1 MIIIMMYILRV
12 DSLMKTVVEYVY
24 FFLFDERPLIHFEIQ
39 KIEGKSATLKL
50 PSWHGRYGVS
60 RAEQHHCSY
69 HVRSVAMDFDM
80 HSPRALYSFP
90 GAPGRHM
97 LHSLVRSSRFYCVVT
112 VRIKRPIGR
121 PDRLIHVSFLS
132 RLASRD
138 FLHTTQHNNSQR
150 RTVVNCKSE
159 PLPGNNGVGPYVSGP
174 TVR

>member
-1 MIIIMMYILRV
+1 MIMIMMYILRV

-121 PDRLIHVSFLS
+121 PDRLIHVSIFSLPAKQS
-132 RLASRD
+132 RLFTHD
-138 FLHTTQHNNSQR
+138 TTQQQSKR
-150 RTVVNCKSE
+150 ARTH
-159 PLPGNNGVGPYVSGP
+159 SGFFFF
-174 TVR
+174 